1 MTNLYKIVLCC
12 TILLLTEGHYCL
24 AQTNTSP
31 KSENPEYKQY
41 KYLAD
46 AYFNEGDYEKATRLY
61 RLCLS
66 VPTHDKDT
74 YATERMAVCQRI
86 TTAQKSFDNAL
97 KTKPDV
103 NPELQVVK
111 QALAQNP
118 KDMVSRQRLAVQ
130 LEQDGDARLQ
140 RGDYEGAVNR
150 YAATQEVT
158 PTKSVAFKME
168 KANEAYQQKVQK
180 PLPQY
185 QAYQQNPQK
194 PKPNPQTEQ
203 RRISI
208 AAQNEYTRYRDEADA
223 ALKSGN
229 YDLARRKYIAATQ
242 VPSYE
247 GDRYV
252 EEQTSKI
259 ARLKNLNKRLEE
271 TQNDPRGQ
279 LIYTRDALALNPE
292 DASLR
297 TQAAQAAVQVGDEM
311 LSKGLFADA
320 KKYYQEAEKYGANG
334 MNEKIADANT
344 KIQDKRDEI
353 AKTKAALAGGDN
365 PGALTID
372 KPTKQRNAHRER
384 PTLVGVAITAGAST
398 AFPILNNG
406 SSNVKTPTSLQWY
419 GGGQFIV
426 LPDAKF
432 SPIVG
437 VNYAPVRFQTADAA
451 KTIPLERFAFD
462 LLQIPVGLRYNYSMS
477 NEDFSLHLEAGA
489 TLNLPRKLNYTNYD
503 MDVTNTDLN
512 MLNKQTLGF
521 YGGIGLS
528 KYLSKH
534 RSVSLMLQ
542 YQRSTNLLNLDYKDN
557 ATNRSRASMLLQG
570 LSVQLTFRVF

>member
-12 TILLLTEGHYCL
+12 TILLLTEKYYCL
-24 AQTNTSP
+24 AQTNASP

-41 KYLAD
+41 RYLAD

-74 YATERMAVCQRI
+74 YATERIALCQRI

-118 KDMVSRQRLAVQ
+118 KDMVSRQRLGVQ

-168 KANEAYQQKVQK
+168 KANEVYQQKAQK

-185 QAYQQNPQK
+185 QTYQQTSQ
-194 PKPNPQTEQ
+194 KPNPQTER

-242 VPSYE
+242 VPGYE

-252 EEQTSKI
+252 EEQTTKI
-259 ARLKNLNKRLEE
+259 ARLKNLNKRLQES
-271 TQNDPRGQ
+271 QNDPRGQ
-279 LIYTRDALALNPE
+279 LIYTRDALALNPD

-311 LSKGLFADA
+311 LSKELFADA
-320 KKYYQEAEKYGANG
+320 KRYYQEAEKYGANG
-334 MNEKIADANT
+334 MNEKIAEANT

-353 AKTKAALAGGDN
+353 VKTKAALAGGDN

-372 KPTKQRNAHRER
+372 KPTKQRNARRER
-384 PTLVGVAITAGAST
+384 PTLVGVAITAGASV
-398 AFPILNNG
+398 AFPVLNNG
-406 SSNVKTPTSLQWY
+406 GSSVKTPASLQWY
-419 GGGQFIV
+419 GGGQVIV
-426 LPDAKF
+426 LPNAKF

-437 VNYAPVRFQTADAA
+437 VHYSPVRFQTADVAQ
-451 KTIPLERFAFD
+451 TTPLERFAFD
-462 LLQIPVGLRYNYSMS
+462 LLQIPVGLRYNYPMS
-477 NEDFSLHLEAGA
+477 NEDLSLHLEAGA
-489 TLNLPRKLNYTNYD
+489 TLNLPRKLNYTNYA

-512 MLNKQTLGF
+512 ILNKQTLGF
-521 YGGIGLS
+521 YGGIGMS
-528 KYLSKH
+528 KYLSKR

-542 YQRSTNLLNLDYKDN
+542 YQRTDNLLNLDYKDN

-570 LSVQLTFRVF
+570 LSVQLIFRVF